1 VAGWLFGE
9 DGVAYTGDAPTIGD
23 FGRSLTPPEPSAL
36 LMWDG
41 RSAGADHV
49 PPGQTREP
57 RRIVF
62 VMPREVR
69 NGILVLTGDVEAMYR
84 LADIPSPPTQR

>member
-1 VAGWLFGE
+1 
-9 DGVAYTGDAPTIGD
+9 
-23 FGRSLTPPEPSAL
+23 
-36 LMWDG
+36 MWDG

-49 PPGQTREP
+49 PPGQTQEP

-84 LADIPSPPTQR
+84 LADIPSPASR